1 MKYIAAA
8 FLFLLPWQTRLI
20 ISSGSLNGEYWEYGT
35 ISLYAIDI
43 LLIVLIAFCL
53 FGAKP
58 LSNKK
63 ILLPVLLIGLALAN
77 IFSSFNPALSAFHW
91 LWMLLALALYFALKH
106 HGFDYKKLA
115 LAFVAGAAVAGIFGV
130 WQFSSQSAPAS
141 KWFGLAEH
149 QPAELGVSV
158 IEAVAPD
165 GVIERWL
172 RAYGPFDHP
181 NILGGYLALALIIAM
196 LLALKINPK
205 ENKPEHIILTASI
218 IGLSAGLVASF
229 SRGAWLAALI
239 AIIVILIQYK
249 NQFKKLLPFLLI
261 SIIVIGLF
269 VTPYYYLFAPRL
281 NNDYQLEQISSSERL
296 GGWKDSLG
304 VVKKNLLIGSG
315 LGTYGLA
322 LEQTRPNE
330 LVWFY
335 QPVHNTFLL
344 ILAELGL
351 IGLLLA
357 GFLFKKLPLSILG
370 ALVVIALFDHW
381 LLSLHIGPLVLA
393 TVAALTAGLRRD
405 TLIS

>member
-281 NNDYQLEQISSSERL
+281 NNDSRLEQISSSERL

-315 LGTYGLA
+315 L
-322 LEQTRPNE
+322 
-330 LVWFY
+330 
-335 QPVHNTFLL
+335 
-344 ILAELGL
+344 
-351 IGLLLA
+351 
-357 GFLFKKLPLSILG
+357 
-370 ALVVIALFDHW
+370 
-381 LLSLHIGPLVLA
+381 
-393 TVAALTAGLRRD
+393 
-405 TLIS
+405 